1 VIPLAWPIL
10 HIFSSNVLHS
20 IKKQIEVLT
29 IIDPD
34 MLLKLLLLFSLLSIP
49 LIYLNFTVMTMQEAF
64 ADSIKGSIRQ
74 NIGNYNMEMKT
85 DPSNPIAGQN
95 TKILLRIG
103 SINGDDLVDLPIL
116 IRISLDGKD
125 LTKTNPILVPYGHYV
140 YNYIFP
146 KTGIYALNVDINNDY
161 YSGQNITFTFPINV
175 NGQFL
180 LFPYVNSS
188 SSTGI
193 TVAGII
199 IIAIA
204 VSVIALY
211 IATHLRRQKNLQRT
225 KV

>member
-1 VIPLAWPIL
+1 LIDFLVKCATKY
-10 HIFSSNVLHS
+10 
-20 IKKQIEVLT
+20 KKQIEVLT

-49 LIYLNFTVMTMQEAF
+49 LIYSNSAVITMQEAF

-140 YNYIFP
+140 YNYIFS

-199 IIAIA
+199 IISIA